1 MKTLI
6 ILNPHAKGGRLFSHF
21 HRQKKKLEEIFKE
34 VEFFGSTQ
42 EKEVLKLKERLKEG
56 FFSQIISAGGDGTNN
71 FVLNNL
77 IMPLNLKIPFGNLPI
92 GTGSDWARAL
102 SIPKKLED
110 FSKWLKESEVVDC
123 DLGVVEYEDKG
134 ILKKEYFLNIASF
147 GLSGKVAS
155 IVNNWHMRGKTSF
168 FRATILA
175 LLTYKPSFIDFKIEG
190 KEFIKGKLYLI
201 VLANGPCFGGGMW
214 IAPKAKI
221 NDGMLEVIVAK
232 NSSFMSFVKGLL
244 KVFKGKHLTHPSV
257 LSSRG
262 EEFLLSS
269 EKLLDFE
276 MDGEDKKTN
285 FAKIYLIKDGIKLIL
300 NPQKAPMV

>member
-21 HRQKKKLEEIFKE
+21 HRQKKKLEEIFRD
-34 VEFFGSTQ
+34 VEFFGSTR
-42 EKEVLKLKERLKEG
+42 EEEVLKLKERLKEG
-56 FFSQIISAGGDGTNN
+56 FFTQIISAGGDGTNN
-71 FVLNNL
+71 FIINNL
-77 IMPLNLKIPFGNLPI
+77 IVPLNLKIPFGNLPI

-110 FSKWLKESEVVDC
+110 FAKWLKDTKVVDC
-123 DLGVVEYEDKG
+123 DLGAVEYKDNGE
-134 ILKKEYFLNIASF
+134 LKKEYFLNIASF

-155 IVNNWHMRGKTSF
+155 IVNSWHMRGKTSF

-175 LLTYKPSFIDFKIEG
+175 FLTYKPSFFDFKIEG
-190 KEFIKGKLYLI
+190 KDFIKDKLYLI

-214 IAPKAKI
+214 IAPRAKI
-221 NDGMLEVIVAK
+221 NDGMLEVIVVK
-232 NSSFMSFVKGLL
+232 ESSHISFVKGFL

-262 EEFLLSS
+262 EEFLISS
-269 EKLLDFE
+269 EKLINFE

-285 FAKIYLIKDGIKLIL
+285 FAKIYLEKKRIKLIL
-300 NPQKAPMV
+300 NPQKAPIM